1 VLGNSSNQ
9 HEPNRVISSILT
21 LSDLGPK
28 LSSAKVA
35 YQPATEALLGPQDSI
50 HDCAKHCL
58 EWDVLLAHEEC
69 LVCDL
74 ALLNEEQLAQDLVL
88 ASEVHIERSP
98 SQADALGDCCNLG
111 SSEALFF
118 ELLDGLAEQPSS
130 SGLTLGRAPVSASGS
145 RGAVGFAGAAGFA
158 GAICFADSLC

>member
-1 VLGNSSNQ
+1 
-9 HEPNRVISSILT
+9 VISSILT
-21 LSDLGPK
+21 LGDLGPK

-50 HDCAKHCL
+50 HDCAKHCF
-58 EWDVLLAHEEC
+58 EWDFLLAHEEC

-74 ALLNEEQLAQDLVL
+74 ALLNEEQLAQDLVF

-111 SSEALFF
+111 SSKALFF
-118 ELLDGLAEQPSS
+118 ELLDGLAEQPSP
-130 SGLTLGRAPVSASGS
+130 SGFTLGRAPVSTS
-145 RGAVGFAGAAGFA
+145 GFAGAAGFA